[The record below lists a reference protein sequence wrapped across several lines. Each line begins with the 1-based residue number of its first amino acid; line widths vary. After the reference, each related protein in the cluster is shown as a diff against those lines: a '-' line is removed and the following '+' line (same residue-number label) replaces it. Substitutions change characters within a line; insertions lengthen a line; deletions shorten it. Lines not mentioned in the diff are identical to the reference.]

1 MDKVRLVKSAES
13 VDPDRDTPAM
23 RLFSLLEVIAAKD
36 RLCTLQGLVEETGWP
51 KPTLHR
57 MLQQLDA
64 AGLLEREGNGRF
76 FKGRGRLRG
85 LAQTLLFKNTLQ
97 GAPHPGLRH
106 PPQTNGESCDLRA
119 PVGPDVGS

>member
-64 AGLLEREGNGRF
+64 AGLFQREGNWRFFNAGGRF
-76 FKGRGRLRG
+76 RRL
-85 LAQTLLFKNTLQ
+85 APTLFINNNHPC
-97 GAPHPGLRH
+97 APPTGFRH
-106 PPQTNGESCDLRA
+106 LLDTTRESC
-119 PVGPDVGS
+119 